1 MPKKTKKRTTKRAAP
16 EPVAELLPPAEPTLQ
31 PQAPEPEP
39 VKATGIMGLFTSPAV
54 AESST
59 PSATPSAS
67 SSISAEQVAELAS
80 VPDTIGGEA
89 AAPGAPATPG
99 AGELDEMVEFLQSMG
114 IDEDDMQEWL
124 SEGCE
129 FLAERFKS
137 EHWKLTDRQGRM
149 LAKPY
154 TACANK
160 LWIKMLDWLPD
171 FLSNLAKASPEA
183 AAMVISTA
191 VVFGPKVAKQFVLSR
206 SRKELPKKS
215 AEDKPQQVKEVP
227 KPKPAAPA
235 KGEIEDDE
243 ANLGFATAEA
253 TS

>member
-1 MPKKTKKRTTKRAAP
+1 M
-16 EPVAELLPPAEPTLQ
+16 
-31 PQAPEPEP
+31 
-39 VKATGIMGLFTSPAV
+39 
-54 AESST
+54 

-89 AAPGAPATPG
+89 AAPGEAAAAAPG
-99 AGELDEMVEFLQSMG
+99 AGELGEMVEFLQSMG

-124 SEGCE
+124 SEGCD
-129 FLAERFKS
+129 FLS
-137 EHWKLTDRQGRM
+137 EKFDSAHWKLTDRQGRM

-160 LWIKMLDWLPD
+160 IWIKLLDWLPD
-171 FLSNLAKASPEA
+171 FLSNLAKSSPEA
-183 AAMVISTA
+183 AAMVISSA

-206 SRKELPKKS
+206 SRKELPKKP

-253 TS
+253 TA